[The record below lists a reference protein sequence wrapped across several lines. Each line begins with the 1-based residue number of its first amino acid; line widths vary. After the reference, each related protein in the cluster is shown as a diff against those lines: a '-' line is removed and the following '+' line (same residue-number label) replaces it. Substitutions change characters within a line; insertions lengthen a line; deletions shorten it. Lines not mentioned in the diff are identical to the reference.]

1 MKYLL
6 YKFARMIDVMDMFDV
21 SQLHKSTQVCCVNVM
36 SNCFWNEFIMH
47 SIRKEFSPK
56 RCDAIQGLTI
66 AIVIVYLFWNI
77 IFALTIAMRSWKVL
91 IEDDIQIKLTI
102 DSSCSNH
109 MINADVRYM
118 YKCESISSFISTAG
132 VPPSCCTKKGSI
144 GPLIN
149 VLHVPTADF
158 SLLNMS
164 SIGDEGVTAI
174 LTSDEVLYV
183 NNEKVNHVLTKLNV

>member
-1 MKYLL
+1 
-6 YKFARMIDVMDMFDV
+6 
-21 SQLHKSTQVCCVNVM
+21 
-36 SNCFWNEFIMH
+36 
-47 SIRKEFSPK
+47 
-56 RCDAIQGLTI
+56 
-66 AIVIVYLFWNI
+66 
-77 IFALTIAMRSWKVL
+77 MRSWKVL

-144 GPLIN
+144 SPLIN

-174 LTSDEVLYV
+174 FTSDEVLYV
-183 NNEKVNHVLTKLNV
+183 NNEKVNHVLTKLNDAIYGFTIAIVIVYLVWNIILHLLLLCVAEKC